1 MTVATFD
8 PVYKGSESTLSNGNR
23 TVTKNDSQGASVTWS
38 TAVGDVFRLRGKYY
52 FEVEVT
58 DSLESTYVGI
68 GRASTPLTNSPV
80 GVAASSMGVGFF
92 CDKPG
97 GVPKYY
103 ILDQRYVGT
112 TIPPVEINSTL
123 PSLVAGQR
131 CMVAVDITAQTDAK
145 AKVWFGI
152 NGVWEGDPAAGTG
165 YVGES
170 ISYAWISSAV
180 AYTPAVSQLLTGQEA
195 TISLDAS
202 QFLHTVPAGFEA
214 WGSTPTLNPL
224 TKSPAVTLTGGN
236 LSAEEL
242 VPTNR
247 ASGSVHTTTGR
258 RSGKYY
264 FEIGVSVGTLT
275 SSTSIVDVGGLSTA
289 QVVYPPTYYEFTRW
303 CGNFEDGRNWG
314 VRAIAS
320 ATYSLQMY
328 SNRQRRSA
336 TFTPLYPIS
345 SEATYCFA
353 VDFDEGYIWFGVNGE
368 WDGDPNTNLQYRSNE
383 DWEINPNPLDYDSRA
398 LFPTVSIFGNGAPH
412 KNTIRLTANDF
423 AHYAP
428 DGYLAWDGTT
438 PVYAPAEW
446 PLEGTWLDTTDL
458 FTAIYCPVARITNN
472 FRTATARTS
481 IFGEDL
487 PPIGPYAIP
496 STTPQST
503 GKLYFEI
510 TLDRRGNTITHIGGI
525 GQDVG
530 PVYNYYAG
538 TFPISKSFGLSG
550 STASG
555 WGVWADRVRLAVLP
569 TAITQ
574 GDVVMF
580 AVDFDAGRCWYGIN
594 GVWNG
599 NPATNTLGSYTYTF
613 TPNME
618 MNAYVSG
625 IYGSRSTINFGFF
638 DFAYAIPGGFAA
650 WQGGSPVPPGPA
662 PQPVTGMA
670 LDPGFTNV
678 NGILSNGNLSYEWNL
693 IGSSGCSYGNTGRD
707 TGKYYFEIVNTTAS
721 GTGGAGYSNWGFGGG
736 ISTTARSI
744 LNGVFPGSNS
754 TSWGFSNRN
763 TALVSTDS
771 TTWFNNVK
779 TDRVGVAQIPQ
790 GGYLGV
796 AVDLDAGKVW
806 FNANGT
812 WIASGN
818 PAAGTSPV
826 YTFTANTMMYP
837 AVGQGSSSPFGKS
850 TINFGATSFIGTT
863 PSGFLAWN
871 LGGSTAV
878 DSLNPDPEVTSS
890 TLTLTNNNLTFEG
903 SINAWYGGKSNYWH
917 TTGKKYF
924 EITNDA
930 NGLYEATICGLS
942 DASADF
948 TTSGNYVG
956 NYIAN
961 TVMGKSWGIWA
972 NRSAGVITY
981 GDDTAVY
988 LPDTP
993 ITTGGRTNVAVDF
1006 DAGKMW
1012 FGLNGSWVGSGNPAS
1027 GANPTYTFPPNAALY
1042 AAISVYDVGQ
1052 IATLNLGAS
1061 VFTDTVPSGFS
1072 SWNTGILEVVTWDTG
1087 NIEPAIT
1094 LSNGNLTAERTAVIA
1109 SPYWYGVVST
1119 NAYTEGKKY
1128 FEITQDVY
1136 SPASMA
1142 VGLAKS
1148 FLGDGYFPT
1157 YMPTTSQYLG
1167 FDNLGWGL
1175 RINDPG
1181 VTPTTFDPVNS
1192 SPNMAL
1198 TGGNLTVKSTSSA
1211 LPIGQYYGAIST
1223 TARNSGKV
1231 YFEVTQDVY
1240 LTQRIE
1246 VGLVTGTSHMGMPSN
1261 SYIGSTAGGYGVD
1274 LDWSGNTLTLNNST
1288 SSTVGTGLTANGDV
1302 LGIAVDFT
1310 TGKWWVRK
1318 NGVWGGCGGSWGAVI
1333 NDPVAGTGGSA
1344 FSFTPGATLYAAVAL
1359 NGTTVQVTGNFGATP
1374 FAYAAPTGFTAWDS
1388 LPTGT
1393 TVDLYHNSF
1402 PTTINNAPLLSNG
1415 DVVGVAT
1422 DFDAGKAWFSFN
1434 GTWIGSGDPAAGTN
1448 PAFTFTPNTP
1458 LLASMCFYD
1467 DVAQATVN
1475 FGATTF
1481 AETTPSGFEPWQ
1493 GLGGAPIPEPP
1504 NPNPPPDPSV
1514 VEEVVDGTWNVG
1526 SSVTFKLW
1534 VDKELIFET
1543 PVSDSEVFRLPT
1555 GYKSDTFEVGIESDV
1570 RIRSIHVAETPT
1582 GLKEV

>member
-1 MTVATFD
+1 
-8 PVYKGSESTLSNGNR
+8 
-23 TVTKNDSQGASVTWS
+23 
-38 TAVGDVFRLRGKYY
+38 
-52 FEVEVT
+52 
-58 DSLESTYVGI
+58 
-68 GRASTPLTNSPV
+68 
-80 GVAASSMGVGFF
+80 
-92 CDKPG
+92 
-97 GVPKYY
+97 
-103 ILDQRYVGT
+103 
-112 TIPPVEINSTL
+112 
-123 PSLVAGQR
+123 
-131 CMVAVDITAQTDAK
+131 MVAVDISAQTDAK

-180 AYTPAVSQLLTGQEA
+180 SYTPAVSQLLTGQEA

-202 QFLHTVPAGFEA
+202 QFLHTIPAGFEA

-328 SNRQRRSA
+328 SNRQRRNA
-336 TFTPLYPIS
+336 TFAPLYPIS

-890 TLTLTNNNLTFEG
+890 TLTLTNTDLTFEG
-903 SINAWYGGKSNYWH
+903 TAAAWYGGKGVYWH

-930 NGLYEATICGLS
+930 NIDAGLLCGLG

-948 TTSGNYVG
+948 TTPGNYVG

-981 GDDTAVY
+981 GDDTSAT
-988 LPDTP
+988 PSGTP
-993 ITTGGRTNVAVDF
+993 ITTGGRINVAVDF

-1012 FGLNGSWVGSGNPAS
+1012 FGLDGSWVGSGNPAS
-1027 GANPTYTFPPNAALY
+1027 GTNPTYTFTPNAALY
-1042 AAISVYDVGQ
+1042 AAISVYGVGQ
-1052 IATLNLGAS
+1052 IATLNFGAS

-1175 RINDPG
+1175 RINDP
-1181 VTPTTFDPVNS
+1181 
-1192 SPNMAL
+1192 SP
-1198 TGGNLTVKSTSSA
+1198 
-1211 LPIGQYYGAIST
+1211 
-1223 TARNSGKV
+1223 
-1231 YFEVTQDVY
+1231 
-1240 LTQRIE
+1240 
-1246 VGLVTGTSHMGMPSN
+1246 GTS
-1261 SYIGSTAGGYGVD
+1261 
-1274 LDWSGNTLTLNNST
+1274 
-1288 SSTVGTGLTANGDV
+1288 
-1302 LGIAVDFT
+1302 
-1310 TGKWWVRK
+1310 
-1318 NGVWGGCGGSWGAVI
+1318 
-1333 NDPVAGTGGSA
+1333 
-1344 FSFTPGATLYAAVAL
+1344 
-1359 NGTTVQVTGNFGATP
+1359 
-1374 FAYAAPTGFTAWDS
+1374 
-1388 LPTGT
+1388 
-1393 TVDLYHNSF
+1393 VDLYHSSF